1 MVKDIYIGNTDHDWF
16 EFCAENSPL
25 SEVNFWQPS
34 RQHFK
39 AIDEGGVFFFRRKAP
54 INKIGGFAELASS
67 GVASIRTCWEE
78 LGISNGTRTDQD
90 FLERVRRYNPSRFV
104 DDQTLIGFKILV
116 NPVFLKE
123 SDWFDVPSDWSQ
135 NIVSGKSYDSMSR
148 EGERLL
154 SLYRRYQGGG
164 PSSEGIDSF
173 GFSDQP
179 AAGYSVGQPQKVRVG
194 QSRFKFALLG
204 AYDGKCAV
212 TGCAVQSLLEA
223 AHILPFAETMDNDVT
238 NGILLRCDIHTLFD
252 RGLLHVDRNYTV
264 MLSDNFRQSNSDEKV
279 YLELH
284 GRKMKLPIERRH
296 RPSVDKLALRLNRF

>member
-1 MVKDIYIGNTDHDWF
+1 MAKDIYIGNTDHDWF
-16 EFCAENSPL
+16 EFCAANSPL

-39 AIDEGGVFFFRRKAP
+39 ALDEGGIFFFRRKAP
-54 INKIGGFAELASS
+54 INKISGFAVLASS

-78 LGISNGTRTDQD
+78 LGISNDTRTDQD
-90 FLERVRRYNPSRFV
+90 FLERVRKYNPSRFV
-104 DDQTLIGFKILV
+104 DVQTLIGFKILV

-123 SDWFDVPSDWSQ
+123 SEWFDVPSDWSQ

-154 SLYRRYQGGG
+154 SLYRKHQDGGQR
-164 PSSEGIDSF
+164 SEGIENF

-179 AAGYSVGQPQKVRVG
+179 AAGYSVGQPQKVRMG
-194 QSRFKFALLG
+194 QSRFKFALLS

-252 RGLLHVDRNYTV
+252 RGLLHIDENYTV
-264 MLSDNFRQSNSDEKV
+264 LLNDNFRQANSDEKA
-279 YLELH
+279 YLQFH
-284 GRKMKLPIERRH
+284 GRKMKLPMVRRH
-296 RPSVDKLALRLNRF
+296 RPSVDKLALRLRRF